1 MPFLHSSGFL
11 CAVCPAGKSPLGMET
26 VLTLRSGGKG
36 LKGEANQKDVGR
48 KVQEYARIRA
58 SFSKV
63 L

>member
-1 MPFLHSSGFL
+1 
-11 CAVCPAGKSPLGMET
+11 MET